1 MDSGSTAWIL
11 TATALVLFMTLPGLA
26 MYYSGLVRSQSAL
39 SMMLS
44 CVSIAAFASIV
55 WLFIGYSLSFGETSG
70 GIIGSLKHIF
80 FANIDKDS
88 LIAGANGPMP
98 LIAFAMF
105 QMTFA
110 VITPAL
116 IAGAY
121 AERIKF
127 PAMFLFSGLWVV
139 LVFSPICHWVWAG
152 GWLNDMGAMDY
163 AGGLVVHTAAGTSA
177 LVAALFLGKR
187 RGFPSQIRQP
197 HSPGLV
203 AAGAGILWI
212 GWFGLVGGSAAAAN
226 ATAAFAIVAVH
237 LSAATA
243 ALVWVFL
250 GHFGRRQFSLA
261 GAATGAV
268 AGLAAATPAAGFI
281 GPVGAL
287 ILGIVAGI
295 LSYAAVGFIKRQLN
309 IDDALNV
316 FAVFG
321 VSGIIGTL
329 LVSVLALDALG
340 GFGFTDASRNFGTQL
355 GIQVI
360 GVLAVMGWSL
370 AATAIILFVV
380 SKLTGGL
387 RIDQEDELLGL
398 DLSAQGEQA
407 YDL

>member
-1 MDSGSTAWIL
+1 MGTGDLAWIL
-11 TATALVLFMTLPGLA
+11 TATVLVLFMTLPGLA
-26 MYYSGLVRSQSAL
+26 MYYSGQVRSQSAL

-44 CVSIAAFASIV
+44 CVAIAALASIV
-55 WLFIGYSLSFGETSG
+55 WLIIGFSLSFGETSG
-70 GIIGSLKHIF
+70 GIIGSLKHVF
-80 FANIDKDS
+80 FADMSSDSRPS
-88 LIAGANGPMP
+88 LIV
-98 LIAFAMF
+98 FAMF

-110 VITPAL
+110 IITPAL

-139 LVFSPICHWVWAG
+139 LVYSPICHWVWGG
-152 GWLNDMGAMDY
+152 GWLSDMNIMDY
-163 AGGLVVHTAAGTSA
+163 AGGLVILTAAGASA
-177 LVAALFLGKR
+177 LVAASFLGKR
-187 RGFPSQIRQP
+187 RGFPTQIRQP

-203 AAGAGILWI
+203 AAGAAILWI
-212 GWFGLVGGSAAAAN
+212 GWLSLAGGRAYGAGD
-226 ATAAFAIVAVH
+226 TAGFAIAATH

-243 ALVWVFL
+243 ALIWVFL
-250 GHFGRRQFSLA
+250 GHFGRRQFSLV

-281 GPVGAL
+281 GPVGGL
-287 ILGIVAGI
+287 IMGIVAGI
-295 LSYAAVGFIKRQLN
+295 ISYAAVGFVKRRLN
-309 IDDALNV
+309 IDDSLNV

-329 LVSVLALDALG
+329 MVSVLALDALG

-355 GIQVI
+355 GVQVI

-370 AATAIILFVV
+370 VATAIILFVV
-380 SKLTGGL
+380 SKFTGGL
-387 RIDQEDELLGL
+387 RIDEEDELLGL

>member
-1 MDSGSTAWIL
+1 
-11 TATALVLFMTLPGLA
+11 MTLPGLA
-26 MYYSGLVRSQSAL
+26 MYYSGQVRSQSAL

-44 CVSIAAFASIV
+44 CVAIAALASIV
-55 WLFIGYSLSFGETSG
+55 WLIIGFSLSFGETSG
-70 GIIGSLKHIF
+70 GIIGSLKHVF
-80 FANIDKDS
+80 FADMSSDSRPS
-88 LIAGANGPMP
+88 LIV
-98 LIAFAMF
+98 FAMF

-110 VITPAL
+110 IITPAL

-139 LVFSPICHWVWAG
+139 LVYSPICHWVWGG
-152 GWLNDMGAMDY
+152 GWLSDMNIMDY
-163 AGGLVVHTAAGTSA
+163 AGGLVILTAAGASA
-177 LVAALFLGKR
+177 LVAASFLGKR
-187 RGFPSQIRQP
+187 RGFPTQIRQP

-203 AAGAGILWI
+203 AAGAAILWI
-212 GWFGLVGGSAAAAN
+212 GWLSLAGGRAYGAGD
-226 ATAAFAIVAVH
+226 TAGFAIAATH

-243 ALVWVFL
+243 ALIWVFL
-250 GHFGRRQFSLA
+250 GHFGRRQFSLV

-281 GPVGAL
+281 GPVGGL
-287 ILGIVAGI
+287 IMGIVAGI
-295 LSYAAVGFIKRQLN
+295 ISYAAVGFVKRRLN
-309 IDDALNV
+309 IDDSLNV

-329 LVSVLALDALG
+329 MVSVLALDALG

-355 GIQVI
+355 GVQVI

-370 AATAIILFVV
+370 VATAIILFVV
-380 SKLTGGL
+380 SKFTGGL
-387 RIDQEDELLGL
+387 RIDEEDELLGL

>member
-1 MDSGSTAWIL
+1 MGTGDLAWIL
-11 TATALVLFMTLPGLA
+11 TATVLVLFMTLPGLA
-26 MYYSGLVRSQSAL
+26 MYYSGQVRSQSAL

-44 CVSIAAFASIV
+44 CVAIAALASIV
-55 WLFIGYSLSFGETSG
+55 WLIIGFSLSFGETSG
-70 GIIGSLKHIF
+70 GIIGSLKHVF
-80 FANIDKDS
+80 FADMSSDSRPS
-88 LIAGANGPMP
+88 LIV
-98 LIAFAMF
+98 FAMF

-110 VITPAL
+110 IITPAL

-139 LVFSPICHWVWAG
+139 LVYSPICHWVWGG
-152 GWLNDMGAMDY
+152 GWLSDMSVMDY
-163 AGGLVVHTAAGTSA
+163 SGGLVILTAAGASA
-177 LVAALFLGKR
+177 LVAASFLGKR
-187 RGFPSQIRQP
+187 RGFPTQIRQP

-203 AAGAGILWI
+203 AAGAAILWI
-212 GWFGLVGGSAAAAN
+212 GWLGLAGGRSYGAGDTAGFAMAA
-226 ATAAFAIVAVH
+226 TH
-237 LSAATA
+237 LSAAAA

-250 GHFGRRQFSLA
+250 GHFGRRQFSLV

-281 GPVGAL
+281 GPVGGL
-287 ILGIVAGI
+287 IMGIVAGLI
-295 LSYAAVGFIKRQLN
+295 SYAAVGFVKRTLN
-309 IDDALNV
+309 IDDSLNV
-316 FAVFG
+316 FAIFG

-329 LVSVLALDALG
+329 MVSVLALDALG

-355 GIQVI
+355 GVQVI
-360 GVLAVMGWSL
+360 GVLVVMGWSL
-370 AATAIILFVV
+370 VATSIILFVV

>member
-1 MDSGSTAWIL
+1 MGTGDLAWIL
-11 TATALVLFMTLPGLA
+11 MATVLVLFMTLPGLA
-26 MYYSGLVRSQSAL
+26 MYYSGQVRSQSAL

-44 CVSIAAFASIV
+44 CVAIAALASIV
-55 WLFIGYSLSFGETSG
+55 WLIIGFSLSFGETSG
-70 GIIGSLKHIF
+70 GIIGSLKHVF
-80 FANIDKDS
+80 FADMSSDSRPS
-88 LIAGANGPMP
+88 LIV
-98 LIAFAMF
+98 FAMF

-110 VITPAL
+110 IITPAL

-139 LVFSPICHWVWAG
+139 LVYSPICHWVWGG
-152 GWLNDMGAMDY
+152 GWLSDMNIMDY
-163 AGGLVVHTAAGTSA
+163 AGGLVILTAAGASA
-177 LVAALFLGKR
+177 LVAAGFLGKR
-187 RGFPSQIRQP
+187 RGFPTQIRQP

-203 AAGAGILWI
+203 AAGAAILWI
-212 GWFGLVGGSAAAAN
+212 GWLGLAGGRAYGAGD
-226 ATAAFAIVAVH
+226 TAGFAIAATH

-250 GHFGRRQFSLA
+250 GHFGRRQFSLV

-281 GPVGAL
+281 GPVGGL
-287 ILGIVAGI
+287 IMGIVAGI
-295 LSYAAVGFIKRQLN
+295 ISYAAVGFVKRRLN
-309 IDDALNV
+309 IDDSLNV

-321 VSGIIGTL
+321 VSGIIGAL
-329 LVSVLALDALG
+329 MVSVLALDALG
-340 GFGFTDASRNFGTQL
+340 GFGFTDSSRNFGTQL
-355 GIQVI
+355 GVQVI
-360 GVLAVMGWSL
+360 GVLAVMGWSMV
-370 AATAIILFVV
+370 ATAIILFVV

-387 RIDQEDELLGL
+387 RVDEEDELLGL

>member
-1 MDSGSTAWIL
+1 MGTGDLAWIL
-11 TATALVLFMTLPGLA
+11 TATVLVLFMTLPGLA
-26 MYYSGLVRSQSAL
+26 MYYSGQVRSQSAL

-44 CVSIAAFASIV
+44 CVAIAALASIV
-55 WLFIGYSLSFGETSG
+55 WLIIGFSLSFGETSG
-70 GIIGSLKHIF
+70 GIIGSLKHVF
-80 FANIDKDS
+80 FADMSSDSRPS
-88 LIAGANGPMP
+88 LIV
-98 LIAFAMF
+98 FAMF

-110 VITPAL
+110 IITPAL
-116 IAGAY
+116 MAGAY

-139 LVFSPICHWVWAG
+139 LVYSPICHWVWGG
-152 GWLNDMGAMDY
+152 GWLSDMSIMDY
-163 AGGLVVHTAAGTSA
+163 AGGLVILTAAGASA
-177 LVAALFLGKR
+177 LVAASFLGKR
-187 RGFPSQIRQP
+187 RGFPTQIRQP

-203 AAGAGILWI
+203 AAGAAILWI
-212 GWFGLVGGSAAAAN
+212 GWLGLAGGRAYGAGD
-226 ATAAFAIVAVH
+226 TAGFAIAATH

-250 GHFGRRQFSLA
+250 GHFGRRQFSLV

-281 GPVGAL
+281 GPVGGL
-287 ILGIVAGI
+287 IMGFVAGI
-295 LSYAAVGFIKRQLN
+295 ISYAAVGFVKRRLN
-309 IDDALNV
+309 IDDSLNV

-321 VSGIIGTL
+321 VSGIIGAL
-329 LVSVLALDALG
+329 MVSVLALDALG
-340 GFGFTDASRNFGTQL
+340 GFGFTNASRNFGTQL
-355 GIQVI
+355 GVQVI

-370 AATAIILFVV
+370 VATAIILFVV

-387 RIDQEDELLGL
+387 RIDEEDELLGL